1 MMLSFLD
8 VNEGAHP
15 KEEYV
20 GENPVH
26 FLTVVRGSEIEALF
40 MSTYSMFRLRKASLC
55 FDILSHVFNE
65 ATRIKEMMRTYA
77 LFFVRWE
84 KYV

>member
-26 FLTVVRGSEIEALF
+26 FLIVVRGSEIEALF

-55 FDILSHVFNE
+55 FDILSHV
-65 ATRIKEMMRTYA
+65 
-77 LFFVRWE
+77 L
-84 KYV
+84 